1 MFAGSGTTM
10 AFTNDIYTYT
20 TSEQLPAGTYYV
32 TVQALSKDEQILDSK
47 VSSAMEIVLT
57 DEEAAPDFSDEYS
70 VAKTELWKD
79 RSKWICLAPI
89 PSRYRSAWICIPIR
103 KLPPSLNKERSAIA

>member
-1 MFAGSGTTM
+1 MFGGSGTTM
-10 AFTNDIYTYT
+10 AFSNDIYTYT

-79 RSKWICLAPI
+79 PQQMDMPGANPFQVS
-89 PSRYRSAWICIPIR
+89 
-103 KLPPSLNKERSAIA
+103 ERVDLYSNQETASIIE